1 MPLVSTE
8 LDTAFY
14 EPVANGPRAQVDLS
28 AYAPIQPSGTIAASG
43 NFTSPVLNGDGFLY
57 MACSLKS
64 TQTGAINIQRYLDA
78 AGTIPQGAVVTAAL
92 TANTQTVLNVN
103 DGLIYRSFTLEI
115 TNTGGSPAS
124 ITDFAFLMGA

>member
-8 LDTAFY
+8 LDSAYY
-14 EPVANGPRAQVDLS
+14 EPIANGPRALCDLS

-64 TQTGAINIQRYLDA
+64 TQAGAINIQRYLDA
-78 AGTIPQGAVVTAAL
+78 AGTIPQGAAVTVAL
-92 TANTQTVLNVN
+92 TANTQTLLNVD
-103 DGLIYRSFTLEI
+103 DGLIYRTFTLQI
-115 TNTGGSPAS
+115 TNTGGSAATVS
-124 ITDFAFLMGA
+124 SFAFLMGA